1 MNVLLIVVQWLHV
14 ITAVIWFGTTL
25 FLDLILIP
33 TLTTFPISQQREFN
47 ARLIPNMVRIVAPT
61 ALAVVILGLLRG
73 TVFGPVRSFEFLVG
87 TAYGWT
93 FLIALLLAVATILWG
108 QFVTGRNAEKLA
120 VIPVG
125 DDGQP
130 GPDYVAQSN
139 LVKRVAWVELGL
151 FLLVFTTMIL
161 MRFGYWRPPPLPQ
174 AASDSLCAPHA
185 GLY

>member
-14 ITAVIWFGTTL
+14 ITAVMWFGTTL

-47 ARLIPNMVRIVAPT
+47 ARLIPNMVRIIAPT

-73 TVFGPVRSFEFLVG
+73 TVFGPVKSFSYLFG

-93 FLIALLLAVATILWG
+93 FLIALLLAVGTILWG

-120 VIPVG
+120 AIPVG
-125 DDGQP
+125 ADGQP
-130 GPDYVAQSN
+130 GPEYVAQSA
-139 LVKRVAWVELGL
+139 LVRRVAIIELGL

-161 MRFGYWRPPPLPQ
+161 MRFGY
-174 AASDSLCAPHA
+174 
-185 GLY
+185 

>member
-1 MNVLLIVVQWLHV
+1 MRASI
-14 ITAVIWFGTTL
+14 

-47 ARLIPNMVRIVAPT
+47 ARLIPNMVRIIAPA

-73 TVFGPVRSFEFLVG
+73 TVFGPVKSFTYLLG

-120 VIPVG
+120 AIPVG
-125 DDGQP
+125 DDGLP
-130 GPDYVAQSN
+130 GPEYIAQST
-139 LVKRVAWVELGL
+139 LVRRVAGIELGL
-151 FLLVFTTMIL
+151 FLAVFTTMIL
-161 MRFGYWRPPPLPQ
+161 MRFGY
-174 AASDSLCAPHA
+174 
-185 GLY
+185 